1 MSFESLKGKDTKKMW
16 YYSKNGIV
24 PKPSPFLVLLVKSG
38 VHYHILDSLPIAL
51 TPSSTIGNTLYF
63 LRCEKVPQASLFLRG
78 SPKKKK
84 TVISWEAAATF

>member
-51 TPSSTIGNTLYF
+51 TPSSTIGNTLYLDVKKYLKLPCF
-63 LRCEKVPQASLFLRG
+63 YEVVPSKEK
-78 SPKKKK
+78 
-84 TVISWEAAATF
+84 T